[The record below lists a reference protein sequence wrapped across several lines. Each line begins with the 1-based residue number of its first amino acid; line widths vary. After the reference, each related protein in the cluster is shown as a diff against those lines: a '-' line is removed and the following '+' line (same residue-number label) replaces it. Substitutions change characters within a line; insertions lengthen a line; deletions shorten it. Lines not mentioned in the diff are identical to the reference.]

1 MEGRLQT
8 REQRMTI
15 LGMQGRVM
23 ASHLFQMMP
32 RALVVEMVYGATGGL
47 AVAIVSFADG
57 GDRCR
62 AEQVVNAMGWRAEKA
77 YSRRTRGAPG
87 RRVEVFTK
95 VSRKGATGS

>member
-1 MEGRLQT
+1 M
-8 REQRMTI
+8 EQRMAI

-23 ASHLFQMMP
+23 VSDLFQMLP
-32 RALVVEMVYGATGGL
+32 RALVVEMVYGATGRL

-62 AEQVVNAMGWRAEKA
+62 AEQVVNARGWRAEKA

-95 VSRKGATGS
+95 SREKEQRAAEG